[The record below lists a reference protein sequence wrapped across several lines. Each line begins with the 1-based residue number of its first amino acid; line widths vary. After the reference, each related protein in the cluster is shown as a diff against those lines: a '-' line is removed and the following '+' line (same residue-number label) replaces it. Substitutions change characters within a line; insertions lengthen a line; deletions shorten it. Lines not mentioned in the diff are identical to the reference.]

1 MGSKIVNISLPE
13 SLLSLIDAVA
23 DRESRT
29 RSEFFREAARRYI
42 EEFARKMS
50 SLPTGH
56 KYSITEL
63 RQMLEAERLGGGK
76 GFSMKARRAIRR
88 MKKSI
93 RHKSKK
99 SDSEI

>member
-13 SLLSLIDAVA
+13 SLLSLIDDIA

-42 EEFARKMS
+42 EDFSRRMAG
-50 SLPTGH
+50 TTIGH
-56 KYSITEL
+56 KHSIGEL
-63 RQMLEAERLGGGK
+63 RQMLEQERSGTGSGLG
-76 GFSMKARRAIRR
+76 MKARRAIRR

-93 RHKSKK
+93 NKARKK
-99 SDSEI
+99 RLEP